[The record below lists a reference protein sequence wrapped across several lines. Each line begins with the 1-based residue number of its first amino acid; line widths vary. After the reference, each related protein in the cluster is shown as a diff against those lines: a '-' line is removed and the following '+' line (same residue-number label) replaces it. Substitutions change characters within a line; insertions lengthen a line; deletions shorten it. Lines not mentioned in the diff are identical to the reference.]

1 MKKIIFLS
9 GVHGVGKG
17 YIAKQIEKEVNMPI
31 YEASKLIRLNGVPSD
46 KNKRVDNVG
55 NNQEL
60 LINSINNL
68 ISDEIFILDGHTCLI
83 TADSNIESI
92 DINYF
97 RKINIIGIISIYDDI
112 NIIKERI
119 YKRDNTNFSKSVLD
133 NLQRTEIENTKQ
145 LSKQLCV
152 PLLVFKNGD
161 DIDRLI
167 NFIRSL

>member
-31 YEASKLIRLNGVPSD
+31 YEASKLIRLNGVSSD

-60 LINSINNL
+60 LINTINNL

-83 TADSNIESI
+83 TANKNIESI
-92 DINYF
+92 DIDYF
-97 RKINIIGIISIYDDI
+97 RKINIIGIISIYDEI

-119 YKRDNTNFSKSVLD
+119 YKRDNINFSKSVLD
-133 NLQRTEIENTKQ
+133 DLQRTEIENTKQ
-145 LSKQLCV
+145 LSKELSV

-161 DIDRLI
+161 DTNRLI
-167 NFIRSL
+167 NFIKSL